1 MPAPT
6 SLALSNLAVTENS
19 PFNSLVGIL
28 SATDTDPGDGIAR
41 YELTSA
47 GTPFTIV
54 GNELRVAGPI
64 DFEAQPSW
72 TLTIRAYDFS
82 GAFVSADF
90 TVIVRDA
97 IEGTGNADTLTGT
110 AAAEIIQGL
119 AGNDT
124 LIGQAGADI
133 LDGGL
138 GRDRANYGNET
149 GTGPAVVNLSN
160 AAIQYDADGAGP
172 GAPVTVAA
180 GTAIDTFGTID
191 TLIGIEDIRGT
202 TRADYLV
209 GNDEANLLHGRA
221 GDDYLRGNGNFDD
234 LIGGAGTDILDGTDV
249 VDDAD
254 PTDTVFAQFSSD
266 DPLASGVIVNFG
278 DAAVTVGAETVAGHR
293 TRDAYGST
301 DTLIDIEIAR
311 GTYNVDHLYGGDTGN
326 DDYEGFEGLAGN
338 DVIDGGSGFDEVRYT
353 NDAGYQN
360 GAGQFGTQGV
370 VVNLS
375 TTART
380 VDLDGAGP
388 GAPIVVAAGTARDG
402 YGDTDTLTS
411 IEGVRA
417 TNANDWIFGGA
428 GDERFRL
435 FAGADVVDGG
445 GGTDQVD
452 YRREWTGGNGVTVV
466 LGGTVAVN
474 GVTAGTA
481 RDVSG
486 AIDTLISIEDI
497 RGTDGSDA
505 IIGDNAANLLR
516 GEGGGDNL
524 TGNGGNDTLHGGA
537 GFDRANYGNESGG
550 IPGRGV
556 IVNLSASAITADIGA
571 GSTVVAAAS
580 AIDTYG
586 ATDTLIS
593 IENVRGTSNADHIV
607 GDGQSNTIFSRG
619 GADIV
624 IGGAGSD
631 FLHGG
636 GGADTLDGSVPGGD
650 GFDVDTAFYQSDL
663 TDTLTTGI
671 HVNLSGVAVTLTD
684 PVPGAGT
691 ITIAAHSAKD
701 PLYTGAASEAVDTLI
716 DIEAVRGT
724 MLSDVLIGGDSQ
736 NDAYESFE
744 GLGGDDYIDGGS
756 GFDEVGYANGSSVGG
771 TQGATVNLSATD
783 RVVNGI
789 TVAARTAQDGFG
801 GIDRL
806 VSIEAARGSSF
817 ADTLI
822 GGDGAERFSGLAGAD
837 VIDGGGGIDTV
848 SYLFDA
854 NFGGQQGVQVNLSA
868 VAVGTI
874 AAGTA
879 RDGFGT
885 IDTLVSIENV
895 QGTFFADS
903 LIGSS

>member
-110 AAAEIIQGL
+110 AGAEIIQGL

-234 LIGGAGTDILDGTDV
+234 FIGGAGTDVLDGTDV

-311 GTYNVDHLYGGDTGN
+311 GTYNADHLYGGDTGN

-360 GAGQFGTQGV
+360 AAGQLGTQGV

-486 AIDTLISIEDI
+486 AIDTLSNIEDV

-505 IIGDNAANLLR
+505 IVGDNGANLLR

-550 IPGRGV
+550 IAGRGV

-636 GGADTLDGSVPGGD
+636 GGADTLDGWSPAA
-650 GFDVDTAFYQSDL
+650 TASMSTRPFTSP
-663 TDTLTTGI
+663 I
-671 HVNLSGVAVTLTD
+671 
-684 PVPGAGT
+684 
-691 ITIAAHSAKD
+691 
-701 PLYTGAASEAVDTLI
+701 
-716 DIEAVRGT
+716 
-724 MLSDVLIGGDSQ
+724 
-736 NDAYESFE
+736 
-744 GLGGDDYIDGGS
+744 
-756 GFDEVGYANGSSVGG
+756 
-771 TQGATVNLSATD
+771 
-783 RVVNGI
+783 
-789 TVAARTAQDGFG
+789 
-801 GIDRL
+801 
-806 VSIEAARGSSF
+806 
-817 ADTLI
+817 
-822 GGDGAERFSGLAGAD
+822 
-837 VIDGGGGIDTV
+837 
-848 SYLFDA
+848 
-854 NFGGQQGVQVNLSA
+854 
-868 VAVGTI
+868 
-874 AAGTA
+874 
-879 RDGFGT
+879 
-885 IDTLVSIENV
+885 
-895 QGTFFADS
+895 
-903 LIGSS
+903 